1 MNRWWGSKSD
11 SDQQSNERNQ
21 RAARRT
27 INNLDLRLSES
38 EEDQFDDAN
47 TSLHTSLQNIT
58 LNLDGHGSESE
69 SENGDIM
76 ADAAE
81 LARQRALP
89 VAEADFEND
98 PDSWKKEIKLKFDTD
113 ITYWFNSVEAQMK
126 KFGILM
132 TA

>member
-11 SDQQSNERNQ
+11 SEKQSNERDQ
-21 RAARRT
+21 RAAKRI

-38 EEDQFDDAN
+38 EEEYGDAN

-58 LNLDGHGSESE
+58 LNLDGAGDSGSESDTNDE
-69 SENGDIM
+69 TM
-76 ADAAE
+76 AEAE

-98 PDSWKKEIKLKFDTD
+98 PDSWKKEVKIKSSNFPLACF
-113 ITYWFNSVEAQMK
+113 V
-126 KFGILM
+126 G
-132 TA
+132 